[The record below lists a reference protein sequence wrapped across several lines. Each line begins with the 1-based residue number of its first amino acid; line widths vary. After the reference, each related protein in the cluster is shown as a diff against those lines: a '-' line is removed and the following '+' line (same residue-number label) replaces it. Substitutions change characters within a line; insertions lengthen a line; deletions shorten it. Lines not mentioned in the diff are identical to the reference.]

1 VGAHMLTVEFA
12 LEFQNLPLAISFIS
26 FGTSV
31 QNPSRRHPTTV
42 STALMIA
49 TSYMYVYVY
58 TFCVCVCVYVCVVFV
73 CCLCV
78 CVRVYV

>member
-1 VGAHMLTVEFA
+1 VGAHILKEEFA

-49 TSYMYVYVY
+49 TSYMYVYVLY
-58 TFCVCVCVYVCVVFV
+58 IHIE
-73 CCLCV
+73 CV
-78 CVRVYV
+78 CVRERERESEREC